1 MRNIVLVLGFFY
13 SITCFTQGL
22 PPIHNYAPVE
32 YNAENQNWAIAQASD
47 KLVYIANSKGLLEY
61 NGAQWKLYQSPN
73 ESVIRSVKV
82 AGERIYTGSYM
93 EFGYWQK
100 DDFGIL
106 HYTSLSRNIS
116 DQFIPDEEFWNILEV
131 DNYMVFQSLKRIY
144 IYDLKEASVN
154 IIESETTLPKIFDLD
169 QGIYF
174 QRINKGIYKIENGK
188 DVLILDDDI
197 VKEDEVIAI
206 FQREGN
212 LLLLTRYNGI
222 YKQEGNSLEKWK
234 ASANTLL
241 LTASVYSGLQLK
253 DNSFAI
259 GTISD
264 GLLLF
269 TEKGELIYQID
280 QIKGLR
286 NNTVLSLFEDMAG
299 NLWLGLDNGISYI
312 NLTSPFKVFRDNRGV
327 VGSVYAST
335 LFNNILYLGTNQGL
349 FFKEL
354 KSEDNFILIEGTQ
367 GQVWSLKTI
376 GGSLFC
382 GHHKGTFLIEGNR
395 AKQIANVEGTWK
407 IAELEG
413 ISDLLLQGNYD
424 GLYVLERTNNSW
436 KLRNKIAGFDISSR
450 YFELL
455 GEEVFVNHEY
465 RGIYRFRLDKDFS
478 KAETVSLDTTLQ
490 GSNSGLTIYKG
501 TLFYAFKK
509 GIYSYDHVSQQFIK
523 DSILSK
529 VYTED
534 EYISGKMIVDSGN
547 KYLWVF
553 GKNNINLITEGTLT
567 QIPLVKSIPLSENNR
582 SGVVGYESVS
592 QLDKEDEYLIGT
604 STGFISIDL
613 LSLQKPLFTVS
624 IGSIRKAGKSEPNQ
638 AYNNLKL
645 ITRGELESDE
655 NNLEIEFHAS
665 EYRKYLKPS
674 YQFQLL
680 GIYDSWSE
688 WDEQSVVSFEN
699 LPSGNYTFRVRAKVG
714 NDLSTNIAVYQ
725 FSINRPWYL
734 SVGWLV
740 LYVLAFLLGMIAV
753 HRTYRRFY
761 HKRQH
766 TLIEQNKHEIALAKA
781 QNEKDIVKIKNEQ
794 LKEEFKS
801 KSNELAAATLSII
814 KKNELL
820 VKVKEQLLASVA
832 DKETNKPIID
842 VIEKSLKQ
850 NDDWEM
856 FKEAFDNADRKF
868 LKNLKKAHPNLSP
881 NDIKLCAYLRLN
893 LSSKEI
899 APLLNISARSIEIKR
914 YRLRKKMDLS
924 HDDNLVNYILTL

>member
-1 MRNIVLVLGFFY
+1 MRIIVLLLGFFY
-13 SITCFTQGL
+13 CIPCFTQGL
-22 PPIHNYAPVE
+22 PPIQNYAPGE

-47 KLVYIANSKGLLEY
+47 KLLYIANSKGLLVY
-61 NGAQWKLYQSPN
+61 NGAQWRLYHSPN

-82 AGERIYTGSYM
+82 VGERIYTGSYM
-93 EFGYWQK
+93 EFGYWKK

-106 HYTSLSRNIS
+106 NYTSLSKNIS
-116 DQFIPDEEFWNILEV
+116 DQFITDEEFWNILEV
-131 DNYMVFQSLKRIY
+131 DNYIVFQSLKRIY
-144 IYDLKEASVN
+144 IYDLREASVN

-174 QRINKGIYKIENGK
+174 QKINKGIYKIENGK

-197 VKEDEVIAI
+197 VKEDEVIAV

-222 YKQEGNSLEKWK
+222 YSQEGSSLKKWDANANSLL
-234 ASANTLL
+234 STV
-241 LTASVYSGLQLK
+241 SVYSGIQLEDK
-253 DNSFAI
+253 SFAI

-264 GLLLF
+264 GLLLLN
-269 TEKGELIYQID
+269 ENGELVYHID

-327 VGSVYAST
+327 AGSVYAST

-349 FFKEL
+349 FYKEL
-354 KSEDNFILIEGTQ
+354 ESEDNFTLIEGTQ
-367 GQVWSLKTI
+367 GQVWSLMTT

-395 AKQIANVEGTWK
+395 ARQIAEVEGTWK

-413 ISDLLLQGNYD
+413 RSDLLLQGNYD
-424 GLYVLERTNNSW
+424 GLYVLERSNNSW

-455 GEEVFVNHEY
+455 GDEVFVNHEY
-465 RGIYRFRLDKDFS
+465 RGIYKFRLDKDFS
-478 KAETVSLDTTLQ
+478 KAEKVSLDTMLQ
-490 GSNSGLTIYKG
+490 GSNSGLTTYKG
-501 TLFYAFKK
+501 ALLYAFKK
-509 GIYSYDHVSQQFIK
+509 GIYSYDKVSQQFVR

-553 GKNNINLITEGTLT
+553 SKNNINLITEGTLT

-592 QLDKEDEYLIGT
+592 ELDKEDEYLIGT
-604 STGFISIDL
+604 STGFISVDL

-624 IGSIRKAGKSEPNQ
+624 IGSIRKAGKNELNQ
-638 AYNNLKL
+638 AFNYLKL
-645 ITRGELESDE
+645 ITPGKLESDE
-655 NNLEIEFHAS
+655 NNLEIEFHVS

-674 YQFQLL
+674 YQYQLL

-688 WDEQSVVSFEN
+688 WSEQSLVSFEN

-714 NDLSTNIAVYQ
+714 DDLSTNIATYQ
-725 FSINRPWYL
+725 FSINKPWYW
-734 SVGWLV
+734 SNGWIV
-740 LYVLAFLLGMIAV
+740 LYVLAFLLGIYAV
-753 HRTYRRFY
+753 HRTYRRYY

-766 TLIEQNKHEIALAKA
+766 TLIEKNKHEIALAKA
-781 QNEKDIVKIKNEQ
+781 QNEKEIVKIKNEQ

-801 KSNELAAATLSII
+801 KSNELAASTLSII

-820 VKVKEQLLASVA
+820 VKVKDQLLR
-832 DKETNKPIID
+832 EC
-842 VIEKSLKQ
+842 
-850 NDDWEM
+850 W
-856 FKEAFDNADRKF
+856 R
-868 LKNLKKAHPNLSP
+868 
-881 NDIKLCAYLRLN
+881 
-893 LSSKEI
+893 
-899 APLLNISARSIEIKR
+899 
-914 YRLRKKMDLS
+914 
-924 HDDNLVNYILTL
+924 